1 MTAELEKVHE
11 NYLWTL
17 LTLEKIRL
25 YLTFILE
32 VLCRAQNLTEK

>member
-11 NYLWTL
+11 NYREAL
-17 LTLEKIRL
+17 LILKKIRL

-32 VLCRAQNLTEK
+32 ALCLRTEK